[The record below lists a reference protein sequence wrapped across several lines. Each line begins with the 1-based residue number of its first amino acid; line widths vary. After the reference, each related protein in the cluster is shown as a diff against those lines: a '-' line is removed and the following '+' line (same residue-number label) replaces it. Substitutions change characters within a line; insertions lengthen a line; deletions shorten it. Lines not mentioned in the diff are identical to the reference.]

1 MRRKQNRGAVKIR
14 TQTYDS
20 GAAQLIKSS
29 TCCDVIV
36 PGSTAGSTVC
46 ADPYVVGLS
55 RSQAYKPARILTA
68 LRQAAARLQKELGAA
83 TRKAEQ
89 GMSRHRDDVQ
99 KLQSQRGNLRQQVG
113 VLEGN
118 LGALRTANARYADE
132 AAQARNQRDQL
143 ALSLTNAAAKQKVST
158 AKRIAKSTADP
169 RKRSGPVGKS
179 PRTKKL

>member
-1 MRRKQNRGAVKIR
+1 
-14 TQTYDS
+14 
-20 GAAQLIKSS
+20 
-29 TCCDVIV
+29 
-36 PGSTAGSTVC
+36 
-46 ADPYVVGLS
+46 
-55 RSQAYKPARILTA
+55 
-68 LRQAAARLQKELGAA
+68 
-83 TRKAEQ
+83 
-89 GMSRHRDDVQ
+89 MSRHRDDVQ
-99 KLQSQRGNLRQQVG
+99 KLQSQLGNLRQQVG

-158 AKRIAKSTADP
+158 AKRTAKSTADP